1 MIKKLFFLLLVTSF
15 SFGQKKEGQ
24 ALIDSLLVELPKMK
38 EDTLKVNLLISLSKE
53 YTKSKNS
60 EALINAQKALELT
73 KKINWNEGLPKVY
86 FILRSLKRL
95 YTCSYPTKKTL
106 CFV

>member
-1 MIKKLFFLLLVTSF
+1 MTKKLFFLLLVTSF

-53 YTKSKNS
+53 
-60 EALINAQKALELT
+60 
-73 KKINWNEGLPKVY
+73 
-86 FILRSLKRL
+86 
-95 YTCSYPTKKTL
+95 
-106 CFV
+106 